1 MANKPAPF
9 ISFEGGEGSGKTTQI
24 AKLREWLEG
33 RGFSVHTTREP
44 GGTEGGKL
52 IRKLVVEGDDA
63 RWSPKTETLLYMAD
77 RCDHLDKIIRP
88 KTAEGTWVLTDRF
101 VDSSYAYQSYGRGI
115 PLNEIQSVYEF
126 FGKGFMPDMTLL
138 LDIDPELGLTRAMT
152 GKGRNLNEVR
162 FEKIGLEF
170 HQKLRNGYLDMARKD
185 SARYEVI
192 TITADKTPDAIH
204 AEIVQRIQK
213 RFELS

>member
-33 RGFSVHTTREP
+33 RGFFVHTTREP